1 VAVSALL
8 GLARWCQRRKELVQG
23 GNQCQ
28 KSERIVYPP
37 SIGQRVPL
45 RHLWTEA
52 PPGNRQ
58 AILKALGRMVVQ
70 QVRPRRKKGVPHE
83 DD

>member
-1 VAVSALL
+1 MPEL
-8 GLARWCQRRKELVQG
+8 GKDSLP
-23 GNQCQ
+23 
-28 KSERIVYPP
+28 PP

-58 AILKALGRMVVQ
+58 AILQALGRMVVQ
-70 QVRPRRKKGVPHE
+70 QVRPPDERKGVPHE